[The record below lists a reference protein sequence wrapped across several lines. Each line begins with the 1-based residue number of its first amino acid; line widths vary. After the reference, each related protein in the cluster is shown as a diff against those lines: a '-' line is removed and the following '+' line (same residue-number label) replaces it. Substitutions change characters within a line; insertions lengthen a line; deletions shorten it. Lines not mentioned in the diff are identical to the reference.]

1 MKKTFIIAEAGVN
14 HNGSTDIAKK
24 LIDAAKD
31 SNADAIK
38 FQTFVTENIV
48 CKNTKKAPYQD
59 KNSLKNQTQY
69 EMLKSLE
76 LSKTQHIQIF
86 EYCYSK
92 KIKFL
97 STPFDE
103 DSVDFLNKLGLDIY
117 KISSG
122 DITNYPLLLKIAKLK
137 KKIILSTG
145 MSYLDEVTSAVN
157 LILKNGTKKNNLSIL
172 HATSAYPCSYNE
184 VNLLSMITLHKK
196 YKLNFGYSD
205 HTNGISIPIAAVS
218 LGAKIIEKHLTLNK
232 NMKGPDHKASLTPIE
247 FKKMVSEIRN
257 IEFAIGNDKKIPS
270 KSEKKNIK
278 FARKYIVASRKI
290 NKGDIFTNQNITTK
304 RSGGGINPMK
314 WNNIIGKRAN
324 QDFEIDQIIKL

>member
-14 HNGSTDIAKK
+14 HNGSLVIAKK

-31 SNADAIK
+31 CDADAIK

-48 CKNTKKAPYQD
+48 CKNTKKAPYQN

-76 LSKTQHIQIF
+76 LTKSQHIQIF
-86 EYCYSK
+86 DYCCFK

-103 DSVDFLNKLGLDIY
+103 DSVDFLDNLGLNIY

-145 MSYLDEVTSAVN
+145 MSYLDEIKSAVN
-157 LILKNGTKKNNLSIL
+157 LILKNGTTKNNLSIL
-172 HATSAYPCSYNE
+172 HATSAYPCPYNE
-184 VNLLSMITLHKK
+184 VNLLSMVALHKK
-196 YKLNFGYSD
+196 FKLNFGYSD
-205 HTNGISIPIAAVS
+205 HTNGISVPIAAVG
-218 LGAKIIEKHLTLNK
+218 LGAKIIEKHLTLDK
-232 NMKGPDHKASLTPIE
+232 DMKGPDHKASLNPVE
-247 FKKMVSEIRN
+247 FKKMVAEIRN
-257 IEFAIGNDKKIPS
+257 IELAIGSDKKKPT
-270 KSEKKNIK
+270 KTERKNIK
-278 FARKYIVASRKI
+278 FARKYIVALKKI
-290 NKGDIFTNQNITTK
+290 YKGDIFTNQNLTTK

-314 WNNIIGKRAN
+314 WKNLIGKRAN
-324 QDFEIDQIIKL
+324 QDFEIDQVIKL

>member
-1 MKKTFIIAEAGVN
+1 MKKAFIIAEAGVN
-14 HNGSTDIAKK
+14 HNGSIDIAKK

-31 SNADAIK
+31 ANADAIK
-38 FQTFVTENIV
+38 FQTFITENIV
-48 CKNTKKAPYQD
+48 CKYTKKAPYQD
-59 KNSLKNQTQY
+59 KNSLKKQSQY

-76 LSKTQHIQIF
+76 LSESQHIQIF
-86 EYCYSK
+86 EYCYFK

-103 DSVDFLNKLGLDIY
+103 DSVDLLNKLGLDIY

-232 NMKGPDHKASLTPIE
+232 NMKGPDHKASLNPIE
-247 FKKMVSEIRN
+247 FKKMVAEIRN
-257 IEFAIGNDKKIPS
+257 IELAIGNDKKIPS
-270 KSEKKNIK
+270 KTEKKNIK

>member
-14 HNGSTDIAKK
+14 HNGSINVAKK
-24 LIDAAKD
+24 LIDAAVD
-31 SNADAIK
+31 CNADAIK
-38 FQTFVTENIV
+38 FQTFITENIV
-48 CKNTKKAPYQD
+48 CKNTKKAPYQN
-59 KNSLKNQTQY
+59 KNSLTKETQY

-76 LSKTQHIQIF
+76 LTKSQYIQIF
-86 EYCYSK
+86 DYCCLK

-103 DSVDFLNKLGLDIY
+103 ESVDFLDKLGLNIY

-145 MSYLDEVTSAVN
+145 MSYFDEITSAVN
-157 LILKNGTKKNNLSIL
+157 LILNNGTKKNNLSIL
-172 HATSAYPCSYNE
+172 HATSAYPCPYNE
-184 VNLLSMITLHKK
+184 VNLLSMIALQKK
-196 YKLNFGYSD
+196 YKLNIGYSD

-232 NMKGPDHKASLTPIE
+232 NMKGPDHKASLNPIE
-247 FKKMVSEIRN
+247 FKKMITEIRN
-257 IEFAIGNDKKIPS
+257 IELAIGNDKKIPS
-270 KSEKKNIK
+270 KTEKKNIK
-278 FARKYIVASRKI
+278 FARKYIVASKKI
-290 NKGDIFTNQNITTK
+290 NKGDIFSNHNLTTK
-304 RSGGGINPMK
+304 RSGGGINPMN